1 MLVVIIMLTLFY
13 PFIHSLTP
21 IAASVKKATEKAAEK
36 AKQAHEVKTAAA
48 AERKLDQVFGF
59 DEDGPAQR

>member
-1 MLVVIIMLTLFY
+1 MLTLFY
-13 PFIHSLTP
+13 PFFSLTP
-21 IAASVKKATEKAAEK
+21 TAASVKKATEKAAEK